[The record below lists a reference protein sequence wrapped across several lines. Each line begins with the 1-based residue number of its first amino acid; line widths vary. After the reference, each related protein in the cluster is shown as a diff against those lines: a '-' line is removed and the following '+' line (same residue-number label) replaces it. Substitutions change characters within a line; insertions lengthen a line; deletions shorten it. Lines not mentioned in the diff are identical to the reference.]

1 MAEIKAASA
10 GRQLLWTAMRSL
22 QDCYVFSAIA
32 LRRSHGAFW
41 HCRSSWQ
48 TPLYGSDDFNDV
60 WRVSVSPHAG
70 SCDCGNAHKVLSRV
84 QGAPSVIAEQP
95 VHSHLSHDRA
105 AKSPETQH
113 TADRAWLNGH
123 NVALEHLSD
132 WQCSLAGAV
141 QQAVAKIY
149 GFASEVNHQQCKQ
162 MRIARQSPR
171 LRRPSCGWAE
181 RQVRL
186 RSPLLQQAS
195 ASSCSSPAFCNC
207 KGKQP

>member
-1 MAEIKAASA
+1 MLSGIAGHLGRRHCTGVMTLMMCGGSASA
-10 GRQLLWTAMRSL
+10 HTQEAVIVET
-22 QDCYVFSAIA
+22 
-32 LRRSHGAFW
+32 H
-41 HCRSSWQ
+41 
-48 TPLYGSDDFNDV
+48 N
-60 WRVSVSPHAG
+60 
-70 SCDCGNAHKVLSRV
+70 VLSRV

-105 AKSPETQH
+105 AIAPEAQH

-123 NVALEHLSD
+123 NVAFEHLSD

>member
-1 MAEIKAASA
+1 MAASA
-10 GRQLLWTAMRSL
+10 GRQLLWTAVRSL

-41 HCRSSWQ
+41 HCGSSWQ

-95 VHSHLSHDRA
+95 AHLY
-105 AKSPETQH
+105 
-113 TADRAWLNGH
+113 
-123 NVALEHLSD
+123 D

-186 RSPLLQQAS
+186 RSPSLQQAS
-195 ASSCSSPAFCNC
+195 ASSCFSPAFCNC